1 MKYLLRKWVNLM
13 RNKFWYLTKY
23 GLKKKLKSKSFII
36 SNIIIFLLLIVTFN
50 IDSIISFFGG
60 SFEDKNKIYV
70 IDDSNLFFDSFKT
83 NYQNIKISLN
93 DEDDDKIEIIKS
105 DKERIE
111 LEEEIKD
118 TTDIIIE
125 LKQVED
131 NYLEANV
138 ITENYIDTLEYQS
151 IIQSINNTKYEV
163 ALKNSNIDLEE
174 LANISTPPNIERV
187 ILDETKNSEEENMNT
202 VMNVVFPTIILPFFM
217 LILLLV
223 QLIGGEINE
232 EKTTRSMEIIIS
244 NVPVKVHFY
253 SKIIANNLFIIL
265 QTVLLFLY
273 GVVGFLIRNMFSTGI
288 SSEITGGIKDVLS
301 SLTKSGVM
309 DKLYYILPCTIILM
323 ILSFLAYSLIS
334 GILASITT
342 NPEDFQQIQTPIIMI
357 CMVSYMLATM
367 SGVFNGSVFIKVLSY
382 IPLISFLLAPS
393 LLLIGQIGIIDIGIS
408 ILLLILF
415 NWVLT
420 KYGLKIYKVGIL
432 NYSTDNIWKKLLK
445 ATKE

>member
-1 MKYLLRKWVNLM
+1 M

-60 SFEDKNKIYV
+60 SFDDKNKIYV
-70 IDDSNLFFDSFKT
+70 IDNSNLFFESFKT
-83 NYQNIKISLN
+83 NYQNIKISLS

-105 DKERIE
+105 DKNRSE

-174 LANISTPPNIERV
+174 LASISTPPNIERV

-265 QTVLLFLY
+265 QTVLVFLY
-273 GVVGFLIRNMFSTGI
+273 GVIGFLIRNMFSSGI

-309 DKLYYILPCTIILM
+309 DKLYYILPCAIILM

-408 ILLLILF
+408 IVLLILF

-420 KYGLKIYKVGIL
+420 KYGLRIYKVGIL

>member
-1 MKYLLRKWVNLM
+1 M

-23 GLKKKLKSKSFII
+23 GLKKKIKSKSFII
-36 SNIIIFLLLIVTFN
+36 SNIIIFLLLIITFN
-50 IDSIISFFGG
+50 IDSIVSFFGG
-60 SFEDKNKIYV
+60 SFDEKNKIYV
-70 IDDSNLFFDSFKT
+70 IDDSNLFFDSFKM
-83 NYQNIKISLN
+83 NYENINISLD
-93 DEDDDKIEIIKS
+93 DEDEKIEIIKS
-105 DKERIE
+105 DKNKEK

-118 TTDIIIE
+118 TTDIIVE
-125 LKQVED
+125 LKQVEG
-131 NYLEANV
+131 NYLEASV
-138 ITENYIDTLEYQS
+138 ITENYIDTLVYQS

-163 ALKNSNIDLEE
+163 ALQYSNIDIKELES
-174 LANISTPPNIERV
+174 ISTPPNIERI

-244 NVPVKVHFY
+244 NVPVKIHFY
-253 SKIIANNLFIIL
+253 SKIIANNLFIIF

-273 GVVGFLIRNMFSTGI
+273 GLIGFFIRNLFS
-288 SSEITGGIKDVLS
+288 SSLS
-301 SLTKSGVM
+301 SSVTDGIGEILGSLAKSGVM
-309 DKLYYILPCTIILM
+309 DKLYYILPCSIILM

-357 CMVSYMLATM
+357 CMISYMLATM
-367 SGVFNGSVFIKVLSY
+367 SGMFNGSVFIKILSY
-382 IPLISFLLAPS
+382 IPLISFLLSPS

-408 ILLLILF
+408 IVLLILF
-415 NWVLT
+415 NWILT

-432 NYSTDNIWKKLLK
+432 NYSTDSIWKKLLK

>member
-1 MKYLLRKWVNLM
+1 M

-60 SFEDKNKIYV
+60 SFDDKNKIYV
-70 IDDSNLFFDSFKT
+70 IDNSNLFFESFKT
-83 NYQNIKISLN
+83 NYENIKISLS

-105 DKERIE
+105 DKNRSE

-273 GVVGFLIRNMFSTGI
+273 GVVGFLIRNMFSSGI

-309 DKLYYILPCTIILM
+309 DKLYYILPCAIILM

-408 ILLLILF
+408 IVLLILF

-420 KYGLKIYKVGIL
+420 KYGLRIYKVGIL

>member
-1 MKYLLRKWVNLM
+1 M

-174 LANISTPPNIERV
+174 LASISTPPNIERV

>member
-1 MKYLLRKWVNLM
+1 MKYLLRKWVSLM

-60 SFEDKNKIYV
+60 SFDEKNKIYV
-70 IDDSNLFFDSFKT
+70 IDDSNLFYESFKT
-83 NYQNIKISLN
+83 NYENIKISLN
-93 DEDDDKIEIIKS
+93 DNDDDKIEIIKS
-105 DKERIE
+105 DKERTK

-138 ITENYIDTLEYQS
+138 ITENYIDTLVYQS

-163 ALKNSNIDLEE
+163 ALKNSNIDMEE
-174 LANISTPPNIERV
+174 LASISTPPNIERV

-244 NVPVKVHFY
+244 NVPVKIHFY

-273 GVVGFLIRNMFSTGI
+273 GLVGFFVRNIFGGGI
-288 SSEITGGIKDVLS
+288 SSDVTSGIKDVLS

-309 DKLYYILPCTIILM
+309 DKLYYILPCAIVLM

-408 ILLLILF
+408 LVLLILF
-415 NWVLT
+415 NWILT
-420 KYGLKIYKVGIL
+420 KYGLRIYKVGIL

>member
-1 MKYLLRKWVNLM
+1 M

-60 SFEDKNKIYV
+60 SFDDKNKIYV
-70 IDDSNLFFDSFKT
+70 IDNSNLFFESFKT

-105 DKERIE
+105 DKNRSE

-174 LANISTPPNIERV
+174 LASISTPPNIERV

-273 GVVGFLIRNMFSTGI
+273 GVVGFLIRNMFSSGI

-342 NPEDFQQIQTPIIMI
+342 NPEDFQQIQTPIVMI

-408 ILLLILF
+408 IVLLILF

-420 KYGLKIYKVGIL
+420 KYGLRIYKVGIL

>member
-60 SFEDKNKIYV
+60 SFDDKNKIYV
-70 IDDSNLFFDSFKT
+70 IDNSNLFFESFKT
-83 NYQNIKISLN
+83 NYENIKISLS

-105 DKERIE
+105 DKNRSE

-273 GVVGFLIRNMFSTGI
+273 GVVGFLIRNMFSSGI

-309 DKLYYILPCTIILM
+309 DKLYYILPCAIILM

-408 ILLLILF
+408 IVLLILF

-420 KYGLKIYKVGIL
+420 KYGLRIYKVGIL

>member
-1 MKYLLRKWVNLM
+1 M

-83 NYQNIKISLN
+83 NYQNIKISIN

-273 GVVGFLIRNMFSTGI
+273 GVVGFLIRNMFSSGI

>member
-1 MKYLLRKWVNLM
+1 M

-408 ILLLILF
+408 IVLLILF

>member
-1 MKYLLRKWVNLM
+1 M

-60 SFEDKNKIYV
+60 SFDDKNKIYV
-70 IDDSNLFFDSFKT
+70 IDNSNLFFDSFKS
-83 NYQNIKISLN
+83 NYENIKISLN

-105 DKERIE
+105 DKERTE

-174 LANISTPPNIERV
+174 LASISTPPNIERV

-273 GVVGFLIRNMFSTGI
+273 GVVGFLIRNMFSSGI

-309 DKLYYILPCTIILM
+309 DKLYYILPCAIILM

-342 NPEDFQQIQTPIIMI
+342 NSEDFQQIQTPIVMI

-367 SGVFNGSVFIKVLSY
+367 SGVFNGSIFIKVLSY

-408 ILLLILF
+408 IVLLILF

-420 KYGLKIYKVGIL
+420 KYGLRIYKVGIL

>member
-1 MKYLLRKWVNLM
+1 M
-13 RNKFWYLTKY
+13 RSKFWYLTKY
-23 GLKKKLKSKSFII
+23 GLKKKIKSKSFII
-36 SNIIIFLLLIVTFN
+36 SNIIIFLLLIITFN

-60 SFEDKNKIYV
+60 SFDEKNKIYV
-70 IDDSNLFFDSFKT
+70 IDDSNLFFNSFKF
-83 NYQNIKISLN
+83 NYENIKISLN
-93 DEDDDKIEIIKS
+93 DNEDDKIEIIKS
-105 DKERIE
+105 DKNKKE

-118 TTDIIIE
+118 TTDIIVE
-125 LKQVED
+125 LKEVQD
-131 NYLEANV
+131 NYLEASI
-138 ITENYIDTLEYQS
+138 ITENYIDTLVYQS

-163 ALKNSNIDLEE
+163 ALQNSNIDVNELES
-174 LANISTPPNIERV
+174 ISTPPNIERV
-187 ILDETKNSEEENMNT
+187 ILDETKNSEEESMNT
-202 VMNVVFPTIILPFFM
+202 IMNVVFPTIILPFFM

-273 GVVGFLIRNMFSTGI
+273 GLVGFLIRNLFS
-288 SSEITGGIKDVLS
+288 SSLS
-301 SLTKSGVM
+301 SNITDGIGEVLGSLAKSGIM
-309 DKLYYILPCTIILM
+309 DKLYYILPCSIILM
-323 ILSFLAYSLIS
+323 VLSFLAYSLIS

-357 CMVSYMLATM
+357 CMISYMLATM
-367 SGVFNGSVFIKVLSY
+367 SGMFNGSVFIKILSY
-382 IPLISFLLAPS
+382 IPLISFLLSPS
-393 LLLIGQIGIIDIGIS
+393 LLLIGQIGVIDIGIS
-408 ILLLILF
+408 IVLLILF

-420 KYGLKIYKVGIL
+420 KYGLKIYKIGIL

>member
-1 MKYLLRKWVNLM
+1 M

-60 SFEDKNKIYV
+60 SFDEKNKIYV
-70 IDDSNLFFDSFKT
+70 IDDSNLFYESFKT
-83 NYQNIKISLN
+83 NYENIKISLN
-93 DEDDDKIEIIKS
+93 DNDDDKIEIIKS
-105 DKERIE
+105 DKERTK

-138 ITENYIDTLEYQS
+138 ITENYIDTLVYQS

-163 ALKNSNIDLEE
+163 ALKNSNIDMEE
-174 LANISTPPNIERV
+174 LASISTPPNIERV

-244 NVPVKVHFY
+244 NVPVKIHFY

-273 GVVGFLIRNMFSTGI
+273 GLVGFFVRNIFGGGI
-288 SSEITGGIKDVLS
+288 SSDVTSGIKDVLS

-309 DKLYYILPCTIILM
+309 DKLYYILPCAIVLM

-408 ILLLILF
+408 LVLLILF
-415 NWVLT
+415 NWILT
-420 KYGLKIYKVGIL
+420 KYGLRIYKVGIL

>member
-1 MKYLLRKWVNLM
+1 M

-60 SFEDKNKIYV
+60 SFDDKNKIYV
-70 IDDSNLFFDSFKT
+70 IDDSNLFFESFKT
-83 NYQNIKISLN
+83 NYKNIKISLN

-105 DKERIE
+105 DKERNE
-111 LEEEIKD
+111 LEKDIKD

-174 LANISTPPNIERV
+174 LTSISTPPNIERV

-273 GVVGFLIRNMFSTGI
+273 GVVGFLIRNMFSSGI
-288 SSEITGGIKDVLS
+288 SSDITGGIKEVLS

-408 ILLLILF
+408 IVLLILF

-420 KYGLKIYKVGIL
+420 KYGLRIYKVGIL

>member
-1 MKYLLRKWVNLM
+1 M

-174 LANISTPPNIERV
+174 LASISTPPNIERV

-265 QTVLLFLY
+265 QTVLVFLY
-273 GVVGFLIRNMFSTGI
+273 GVIGFLIRNMFSSGI

-309 DKLYYILPCTIILM
+309 DKLYYILPCAIILM

-408 ILLLILF
+408 IVLLILF

>member
-1 MKYLLRKWVNLM
+1 M

-60 SFEDKNKIYV
+60 SFDDKNKIYV
-70 IDDSNLFFDSFKT
+70 IDNSNLFFESFKT
-83 NYQNIKISLN
+83 NYENIKISLS

-174 LANISTPPNIERV
+174 LASISTPPNIERV

-309 DKLYYILPCTIILM
+309 DKLYYILPCAIILM

-408 ILLLILF
+408 IVLLILF

>member
-1 MKYLLRKWVNLM
+1 M

-83 NYQNIKISLN
+83 NYQNIKISIN

>member
-1 MKYLLRKWVNLM
+1 M

-60 SFEDKNKIYV
+60 SFDDKNKIYV
-70 IDDSNLFFDSFKT
+70 IDNSNLFFESFKT
-83 NYQNIKISLN
+83 NYENIKISLS

-105 DKERIE
+105 DKNRSE

-174 LANISTPPNIERV
+174 LASISTPPNIERV

-265 QTVLLFLY
+265 QTVLVFLY
-273 GVVGFLIRNMFSTGI
+273 GVIGFLIRNMFSSGI

-309 DKLYYILPCTIILM
+309 DKLYYILPCAIILM

-408 ILLLILF
+408 IVLLILF

>member
-1 MKYLLRKWVNLM
+1 M

-60 SFEDKNKIYV
+60 SFDDKNKIYV
-70 IDDSNLFFDSFKT
+70 IDNSNLFFDSFKT
-83 NYQNIKISLN
+83 NYENIKISLS

-273 GVVGFLIRNMFSTGI
+273 GVVGFLIRNMFSSGI

-309 DKLYYILPCTIILM
+309 DKLYYILPCAIILM

-408 ILLLILF
+408 IVLLILF

-420 KYGLKIYKVGIL
+420 KYGLRIYKVGIL

>member
-1 MKYLLRKWVNLM
+1 M

-70 IDDSNLFFDSFKT
+70 IDDSNLFFESFKT
-83 NYQNIKISLN
+83 NYENIKISLS

-105 DKERIE
+105 DKNRSE

-265 QTVLLFLY
+265 QTVLVFLY
-273 GVVGFLIRNMFSTGI
+273 GVIGFLIRNMFSSGI

-309 DKLYYILPCTIILM
+309 DKLYYILPCAIILM

-408 ILLLILF
+408 IVLLILF

-420 KYGLKIYKVGIL
+420 KYGLRIYKVGIL

>member
-1 MKYLLRKWVNLM
+1 M

-93 DEDDDKIEIIKS
+93 NEDDDKIEIIKS

-174 LANISTPPNIERV
+174 LASISTPPNIERV

-273 GVVGFLIRNMFSTGI
+273 GVVGFLIRNMFSSGI

-408 ILLLILF
+408 IVLLILF

>member
-1 MKYLLRKWVNLM
+1 M

-60 SFEDKNKIYV
+60 SFDDKNKIYV
-70 IDDSNLFFDSFKT
+70 IDNSNLFFESFKT
-83 NYQNIKISLN
+83 NYENIKISLS

-105 DKERIE
+105 DKNRSE

-174 LANISTPPNIERV
+174 LASISTPPNIERV

-273 GVVGFLIRNMFSTGI
+273 GVVGFLIRNMFSSGI

-408 ILLLILF
+408 IVLLILF

-420 KYGLKIYKVGIL
+420 KYGLRIYKVGIL

>member
-1 MKYLLRKWVNLM
+1 M

-60 SFEDKNKIYV
+60 SFDDKNKIYV
-70 IDDSNLFFDSFKT
+70 IDNSNLFFESFKT
-83 NYQNIKISLN
+83 NYENIKISLN

-408 ILLLILF
+408 IVLLILF

-420 KYGLKIYKVGIL
+420 KYGLRIYKVGIL

>member
-1 MKYLLRKWVNLM
+1 M

-60 SFEDKNKIYV
+60 SFDDKNKIYV
-70 IDDSNLFFDSFKT
+70 IDNSNLFFESFKT
-83 NYQNIKISLN
+83 NYENIKISLS

-174 LANISTPPNIERV
+174 LASISTPPNIERV

-265 QTVLLFLY
+265 QTVLVFLY
-273 GVVGFLIRNMFSTGI
+273 GVIGFLIRNMFSSGI

>member
-1 MKYLLRKWVNLM
+1 M

-60 SFEDKNKIYV
+60 SFDDKNKIYV

-83 NYQNIKISLN
+83 NYENIKVSIN
-93 DEDDDKIEIIKS
+93 DNDDKIEIIKS
-105 DKERIE
+105 DKDKEA

-131 NYLEANV
+131 NYLEASV
-138 ITENYIDTLEYQS
+138 ITENYIDTLVYQS

-163 ALKNSNIDLEE
+163 ALKNSNIDMEE
-174 LANISTPPNIERV
+174 LASISTPPNIERV

-244 NVPVKVHFY
+244 NVPVKIHFY

-273 GVVGFLIRNMFSTGI
+273 GLVGFLIRNIFSSGI
-288 SSEITGGIKDVLS
+288 SSDITGGIKDVLS
-301 SLTKSGVM
+301 SLTKSGLM
-309 DKLYYILPCTIILM
+309 DKLYYILPCAIILM
-323 ILSFLAYSLIS
+323 VLSFLAYSLIS

-357 CMVSYMLATM
+357 CMVSYILATM

-408 ILLLILF
+408 IVLLILF

>member
-1 MKYLLRKWVNLM
+1 M

>member
-1 MKYLLRKWVNLM
+1 M

-60 SFEDKNKIYV
+60 SFDDKNKIYV
-70 IDDSNLFFDSFKT
+70 IDNSNLFFESFKT
-83 NYQNIKISLN
+83 NYENIKISLS

-174 LANISTPPNIERV
+174 LASISTPPNIERV

-265 QTVLLFLY
+265 QTVLVFLY
-273 GVVGFLIRNMFSTGI
+273 GVIGFLIRNMFSSGI

-309 DKLYYILPCTIILM
+309 DKLYYILPCAIILM

-408 ILLLILF
+408 IVLLILF

>member
-1 MKYLLRKWVNLM
+1 M
-13 RNKFWYLTKY
+13 RSKFWYLTKY
-23 GLKKKLKSKSFII
+23 GLKKKIKSKSFII
-36 SNIIIFLLLIVTFN
+36 SNIIIFLLLIITFN

-60 SFEDKNKIYV
+60 SFDEKNKIYV
-70 IDDSNLFFDSFKT
+70 IDDSNLFFNSFKF
-83 NYQNIKISLN
+83 NYENIKISLN
-93 DEDDDKIEIIKS
+93 DNEDDKIEIIKS
-105 DKERIE
+105 DKNKKE

-118 TTDIIIE
+118 TTDIIVE

-131 NYLEANV
+131 NYLEASV
-138 ITENYIDTLEYQS
+138 ITENYIDTLVYQS

-163 ALKNSNIDLEE
+163 ALQNSNIDIKELES
-174 LANISTPPNIERV
+174 ISTPPNIERV

-273 GVVGFLIRNMFSTGI
+273 GLIGFFIRNLFSSSLSSSVTDGI
-288 SSEITGGIKDVLS
+288 GEMLGVLS
-301 SLTKSGVM
+301 KSGIV
-309 DKLYYILPCTIILM
+309 DKLYYILPCAIVLM

-357 CMVSYMLATM
+357 CMISYILATM
-367 SGVFNGSVFIKVLSY
+367 SGMFNGSVFIKILSY
-382 IPLISFLLAPS
+382 IPLISFLLSPS

-408 ILLLILF
+408 IILLIIF

-420 KYGLKIYKVGIL
+420 KYGLKIYKIGIL